1 METQVVST
9 RLALLL
15 STTDGY
21 NGAQHLLG
29 VCYVP
34 DTLLSLVHTLSSF
47 EPAQVCSASSLLLF
61 SAPQEEQTQDGFSK
75 QTLSQ

>member
-9 RLALLL
+9 RLVLLL
-15 STTDGY
+15 STTDGH
-21 NGAQHLLG
+21 NGGQHLLG

-47 EPAQVCSASSLLLF
+47 EPAQMCSASSILLF
-61 SAPQEEQTQDGFSK
+61 SAPQEEQTQDGLSK